1 MSIEKHEGT
10 LEPMVEKTMMGRQE
24 ANRVVSQVEA
34 EINKVIVGQQW
45 LVRRLLIG
53 LLAVIPYSFR
63 RGEEERSGYG
73 HILLEGVPGL
83 AKTLTISTLAATIDA
98 RFQRIQFTP
107 DMLPADIIG
116 TKIYESSAGTFRTE
130 KGPIFANVILA
141 DEINRAT
148 QKTQSA
154 LLEAMQERQVTIG
167 EQTFHLDEPFWVLAT
182 QNPVEQEGVYP
193 LPEAQVDRFALK
205 IHVDYPSHDDE
216 LEMLRRHLTETT
228 IRRII
233 VPETVLHLRALASKI
248 YVDPKIREYIIR
260 MVRATRPGPLQ
271 AIPVVNEMV
280 QNGASPRSAQH
291 LLAVVRSTA
300 FLDGRDYVLPTD
312 VKAIAFDAMRHRL
325 IRTVRAEAEDISA
338 DEILGEILRKVP
350 VP

>member
-1 MSIEKHEGT
+1 
-10 LEPMVEKTMMGRQE
+10 MVEKTILDRQE
-24 ANRVVSQVEA
+24 ASAVISQVEA

-53 LLAVIPYSFR
+53 LLAVIPYTFR

-83 AKTLTISTLAATIDA
+83 AKTLTIMTLASTIDA
-98 RFQRIQFTP
+98 KFQRIQFTP

-116 TKIYESSAGTFRTE
+116 TKIYESSVGSFRTE

-141 DEINRAT
+141 DEINRAS

-167 EQTFHLDEPFWVLAT
+167 EETYHLDEPFWVLAT

-193 LPEAQVDRFALK
+193 LPEAQIDRFALK
-205 IHVDYPSHDDE
+205 IHVDYPSQDDE
-216 LEMLRRHLTETT
+216 LEMLRRRLAETS

-233 VPETVLHLRALASKI
+233 HPESVLRIRELASKV
-248 YVDPKIREYIIR
+248 YVDEKIREYIIGV
-260 MVRATRPGPLQ
+260 VRATRSGPGQEIAL
-271 AIPVVNEMV
+271 INEMV
-280 QNGASPRSAQH
+280 LHGASPRSAQH
-291 LLAVVRSTA
+291 LLALTRSVA
-300 FLDGRDYVLPTD
+300 FLEGRDYVLPAD
-312 VKAIAFDAMRHRL
+312 VKAIGLDALRHRL
-325 IRTVRAEAEDISA
+325 IRTVRAEAEDITP
-338 DEILGEILRKVP
+338 DQILAEILRKVP
-350 VP
+350 IP

>member
-1 MSIEKHEGT
+1 
-10 LEPMVEKTMMGRQE
+10 MVEKTMLDRQE
-24 ANRVVSQVEA
+24 ASAVISQVEA

-53 LLAVIPYSFR
+53 LLAVIPYTFR

-83 AKTLTISTLAATIDA
+83 AKTLTIMTLASTIDA
-98 RFQRIQFTP
+98 KFQRIQFTP

-116 TKIYESSAGTFRTE
+116 TKIYESSVGSFRTE

-141 DEINRAT
+141 DEINRAS

-167 EQTFHLDEPFWVLAT
+167 EETYHLDEPFWVLAT

-193 LPEAQVDRFALK
+193 LPEAQIDRFALK
-205 IHVDYPSHDDE
+205 IHVDYPSQDDE
-216 LEMLRRHLTETT
+216 LEMLRRRLAETS

-233 VPETVLHLRALASKI
+233 QPESVLRIRELTSKV
-248 YVDPKIREYIIR
+248 YVDEKIREYIIGV
-260 MVRATRPGPLQ
+260 VRATRSG
-271 AIPVVNEMV
+271 AGREIAMINEMV
-280 QNGASPRSAQH
+280 LHGASPRSAQH
-291 LLAVVRSTA
+291 LLALTRSVA
-300 FLDGRDYVLPTD
+300 FLEGRDYVLPAD
-312 VKAIAFDAMRHRL
+312 VKAIALDALRHRL
-325 IRTVRAEAEDISA
+325 IRTVRAEAEDITP
-338 DEILGEILRKVP
+338 DQILAEILRKVP
-350 VP
+350 IP